1 MFFSKLKSRYLYY
14 WLATLSFVSPTVVKS
29 LFSKPD
35 VIFRLLVNMLLVSV
49 IAFAVFSLNFHVT
62 PLIKAIGRRLQG
74 M

>member
-1 MFFSKLKSRYLYY
+1 MFFSKLKSQYLYY
-14 WLATLSFVSPTVVKS
+14 WLATLSFVSPMVVKS

-35 VIFRLLVNMLLVSV
+35 VILGLLVNLFFVSV
-49 IAFAVFSLNFHVT
+49 IAFVVFSLNFYVT

>member
-14 WLATLSFVSPTVVKS
+14 WLGTLSFFSPRVVKS

-35 VIFRLLVNMLLVSV
+35 VIPRLLANLFLVSV
-49 IAFAVFSLNFHVT
+49 IAFVVFSLNFYVT
-62 PLIKAIGRRLQG
+62 LLIKAIGRRLQG